1 MKRARANFQPQFP
14 LPNRIKSFNISMYS
28 AVHVQPTVQ
37 IHQYCHGVLCCTNVD
52 LSAHFESELS
62 LLESFSAEI

>member
-1 MKRARANFQPQFP
+1 
-14 LPNRIKSFNISMYS
+14 MYS

-37 IHQYCHGVLCCTNVD
+37 IHQYCLGVLCCTNVD
-52 LSAHFESELS
+52 FLAHFEPKLS